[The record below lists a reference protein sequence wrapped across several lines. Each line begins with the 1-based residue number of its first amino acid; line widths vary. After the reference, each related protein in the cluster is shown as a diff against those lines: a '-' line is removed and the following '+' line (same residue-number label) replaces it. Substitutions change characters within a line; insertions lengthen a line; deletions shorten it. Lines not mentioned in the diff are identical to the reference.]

1 MRILHWDIQ
10 AGPDNVVRVELDHA
24 ANVILLDDI
33 NFSAFR
39 RGSRYHYF
47 GGYYKQT
54 PVQLVPPREGSW
66 HVVVHLGCYAGRVN
80 ASMALI

>member
-1 MRILHWDIQ
+1 MRFLHWDIQ
-10 AGPDNVVRVELDHA
+10 AGPDNVVQVELDHA

-39 RGSRYHYF
+39 RGSRYRYF

-54 PVQLVPPREGSW
+54 PVRLVPPHEGAW
-66 HVVVHLGCYAGRVN
+66 HVVVHLGGYAGRVN
-80 ASMALI
+80 ASMSLN

>member
-1 MRILHWDIQ
+1 MRFLQWDIQ

-24 ANVILLDDI
+24 ANVIMLDDI

-39 RGSRYHYF
+39 RGSRYRYF

-54 PVQLVPPREGSW
+54 PVRLVPPHEGSW
-66 HVVVHLGCYAGRVN
+66 HVVVHLGGHAGRVN
-80 ASMALI
+80 ASMSLN

>member
-1 MRILHWDIQ
+1 MKYLAWEIH
-10 AGPDNVVRVELDHA
+10 AGPDNLVQVELNHA

-39 RGSRYHYF
+39 RGGRHSYS

-54 PVQLVPPREGSW
+54 PVRLVPPHEGNW
-66 HVVVHLGCYAGRVN
+66 HVVVHLGGYAGHVN
-80 ASMALI
+80 ASMSLI

>member
-1 MRILHWDIQ
+1 MRFLHCDFHG
-10 AGPDNVVRVELDHA
+10 GPDNVVQVELDHA

-39 RGSRYHYF
+39 RGSRCRYF

-54 PVQLVPPREGSW
+54 PVRLVPPHEGSW
-66 HVVVHLGCYAGRVN
+66 HVVVHLGGYAGRVN

>member
-1 MRILHWDIQ
+1 MKFLHWDFIG
-10 AGPDNVVRVELDHA
+10 GPDNVVQVELDHA

-39 RGSRYHYF
+39 RGSRYSYF

-54 PVQLVPPREGSW
+54 PVRLMPPHEGGW
-66 HVVVHLGCYAGRVN
+66 HVVVHLGGYAGRVN
-80 ASMALI
+80 ASMTLI

>member
-1 MRILHWDIQ
+1 MRFLHWDFRG
-10 AGPDNVVRVELDHA
+10 GPDNVVRVELDHA

-33 NFSAFR
+33 DFSAFR
-39 RGSRYHYF
+39 RGSRYNYF

-54 PVQLVPPREGSW
+54 PVALVPPHEGSW
-66 HVVVHLGCYAGRVN
+66 HVVVHLGGYGGRVN